1 MAVLPLVV
9 APDPRLKKKALPV
22 ERVDDTIRKLM
33 DDMVE
38 TMYAENGMGLAAPQ
52 VGISSRVIVMDIAR
66 KDEQPK
72 IFKMA
77 NPEIVWE
84 SPEIK
89 SYEEGCLSVPE
100 HYAEVERPASI
111 KLRFIDYEN
120 EIREIDADGVLAVC
134 VQHEI
139 DHLNGVLFIDHLS
152 SLKRSIIS
160 RKLLKAKKAMA
171 EPANS

>member
-1 MAVLPLVV
+1 MALLPLVV

-22 ERVDDTIRKLM
+22 ERVDDTIRKQM
-33 DDMVE
+33 DDMLE

-52 VGISSRVIVMDIAR
+52 VGISNRVIVMDIAR
-66 KDEQPK
+66 KEDDPQ

-100 HYAEVERPASI
+100 HYADVERPARVKI
-111 KLRFIDYEN
+111 RFIDYEN
-120 EIREIDADGVLAVC
+120 EIREIEADGVLAVC

-152 SLKRSIIS
+152 ALKRNIIS
-160 RKLLKAKKAMA
+160 RKLVKAKKAAA
-171 EPANS
+171 EPATA

>member
-22 ERVDDTIRKLM
+22 ERVDDTIRKQM

-52 VGISSRVIVMDIAR
+52 VGISNRVIVMDIAR
-66 KDEQPK
+66 KDEQPV

-77 NPEIVWE
+77 NPEIIWE

-100 HYAEVERPASI
+100 HYAEVKRPASVKI
-111 KLRFIDYEN
+111 RFLDYEN
-120 EIREIDADGVLAVC
+120 EIREIEADGVLAVC

-152 SLKRSIIS
+152 SLKRGIIA

-171 EPANS
+171 EPAGA

>member
-77 NPEIVWE
+77 NPEIIWE

-171 EPANS
+171 EPAGS

>member
-22 ERVDDTIRKLM
+22 ARVDDAIRKQM
-33 DDMVE
+33 DDMLE

-52 VGISSRVIVMDIAR
+52 VGISNRVIVMDIAR
-66 KDEQPK
+66 KDEEPK

-77 NPEIVWE
+77 NPEIIWE
-84 SPEIK
+84 SPELK

-100 HYAEVERPASI
+100 HYAEVKRPASV
-111 KLRFIDYEN
+111 KVRYLDYDN
-120 EIREIDADGVLAVC
+120 EIREIEADGVLAVC

-152 SLKRSIIS
+152 SLRRGIIT
-160 RKLLKAKKAMA
+160 RKLVKAKKAMA
-171 EPANS
+171 EPASA

>member
-22 ERVDDTIRKLM
+22 ERVDDTIRKQM

-52 VGISSRVIVMDIAR
+52 VGLSNRVIVMDIAR
-66 KDEQPK
+66 KEEAPK

-100 HYAEVERPASI
+100 YYAEVERPATVKI
-111 KLRFIDYEN
+111 RFIDYEN
-120 EIREIDADGVLAVC
+120 EIREIEADGVLAVC

-152 SLKRSIIS
+152 SLKRNIIT
-160 RKLLKAKKAMA
+160 RKLVKAKKTAV
-171 EPANS
+171 EPVAS

>member
-77 NPEIVWE
+77 NPEIIWE
-84 SPEIK
+84 SPEVK

-100 HYAEVERPASI
+100 HYAEVERPASV

-171 EPANS
+171 EPASS

>member
-22 ERVDDTIRKLM
+22 ERVDDTIRKQM

-52 VGISSRVIVMDIAR
+52 VGISNRVIVMDIAR
-66 KDEQPK
+66 KDEQPV

-77 NPEIVWE
+77 NPEIIWE

-100 HYAEVERPASI
+100 HYAEVKRPASVKI
-111 KLRFIDYEN
+111 RFIDYEN
-120 EIREIDADGVLAVC
+120 EIREIEADGVLAVC

-152 SLKRSIIS
+152 SLKRGIIA

-171 EPANS
+171 EPAGA